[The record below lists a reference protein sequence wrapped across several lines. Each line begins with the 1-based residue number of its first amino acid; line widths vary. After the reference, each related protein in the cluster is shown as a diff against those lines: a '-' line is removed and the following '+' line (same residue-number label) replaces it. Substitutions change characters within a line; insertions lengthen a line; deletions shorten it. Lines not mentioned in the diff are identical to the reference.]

1 MKTIKVK
8 DDHNYARDPNT
19 GAILLVNKSKYD
31 NYIKQRQVAMKK
43 KEEIDRHGEEINNL
57 KQDISDIKEMLKMI
71 LDRK

>member
-8 DDHNYARDPNT
+8 DEPNYARDPET
-19 GAILLVNKSKYD
+19 GAILMVNKSKYD
-31 NYIKQRQVAMKK
+31 AYIKQRELALQK